1 MKIDFE
7 TVFER
12 DIDLYIINKFANE
25 EEFKYLFFE
34 RAIIE
39 SYKVE
44 TIVHSLTNTIGE
56 NDITII
62 FTNGSK
68 KIGVLIEDKID
79 AKLMPSQLERYERRR
94 ENYLND
100 NEMNECYIFIIA
112 PKKYLNNLNNTNNS
126 INEISYEEIREY
138 VSGDKYGEFLLAS
151 AINKKE
157 SGYNPI
163 EDKNVTFFWKQY
175 YDMVESEYKYL
186 KITRNEEPRGRRACW
201 PIFKTPYKGVTIVH
215 KSNKGYVDLE
225 ISGVSNHYYE
235 VKHIINDYL
244 SDDITLEVTGKS
256 LSVRA
261 IVPVIDFRNDF
272 EIEKSN
278 VEMALHAVS
287 DLHMIIDEIDFNSI
301 LKYQEK

>member
-1 MKIDFE
+1 MKIEFE
-7 TVFER
+7 TVYER

-34 RAIIE
+34 RNIIK
-39 SYKVE
+39 SYKVQ

-62 FTNGSK
+62 LNNGNK

-79 AKLMPSQLERYERRR
+79 AQLMPNQLERYEQRR
-94 ENYLND
+94 EDYLNN
-100 NEMNECYIFIIA
+100 NEMNECYIFVIA
-112 PKKYLNNLNNTNNS
+112 PKKYLNNLKNTDS
-126 INEISYEEIREY
+126 DIKKISYEKIREY
-138 VSGDKYGEFLLAS
+138 ISGDKYGELLLDS

-163 EDKNVTFFWKQY
+163 EDKNVTDFWNHY
-175 YDMVESEYKYL
+175 YDLVESEYKNF
-186 KITRNEEPRGRRACW
+186 KITRNEGPRGRRACW

-225 ISGVSNHYYE
+225 ISGVSNHYYDIKQE
-235 VKHIINDYL
+235 IKEYL
-244 SDDITLEVTGKS
+244 SDSIRLEVTGKS
-256 LSVRA
+256 LSIRM

-272 EIEKSN
+272 EIEKRK
-278 VEMALHAVS
+278 VEIAFSSVNALYE
-287 DLHMIIDEIDFNSI
+287 LIDKIDFKHI
-301 LKYQEK
+301 LKYK